1 MFFPQS
7 KIWLK
12 NKLQKQ
18 KKRKTQGQK
27 AESQRGQ
34 TRPNLILI
42 LIKIKIDDKK
52 NRKMKRLKDKRI
64 EKQNGEM
71 TERQREMT
79 LKWPSPRSIKLRL
92 L

>member
-27 AESQRGQ
+27 VRDG
-34 TRPNLILI
+34 
-42 LIKIKIDDKK
+42 
-52 NRKMKRLKDKRI
+52 
-64 EKQNGEM
+64 KQDL
-71 TERQREMT
+71 T
-79 LKWPSPRSIKLRL
+79 
-92 L
+92 